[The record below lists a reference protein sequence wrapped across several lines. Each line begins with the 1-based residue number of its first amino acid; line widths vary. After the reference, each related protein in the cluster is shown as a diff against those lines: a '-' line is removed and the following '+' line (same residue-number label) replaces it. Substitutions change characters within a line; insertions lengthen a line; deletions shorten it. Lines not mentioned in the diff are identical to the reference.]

1 VHVAPKKVTAL
12 VVVLVVMNG
21 QATAQE
27 AAGETTG
34 SISPPSSA
42 IEKHA
47 NTSSHPTA
55 TEPTSSGIILV
66 SKAPIEVLARPSS
79 SAVVMYGFPAG
90 RRFRLIG
97 REAGFAQIQDL
108 KSGATGWIDEASL
121 EQSPRVPAVS
131 VPSEPVPAPATHK
144 ATTASIERKPKTH
157 VPAAPMLSEHKPAP
171 RNHKGTT
178 ASAEPKPKTRVPAA
192 SMLSEHKSAP
202 RSHKTTS
209 AEPKPK
215 TTKKDAKTTT
225 PQTPKRHGIF
235 GLRRNNAQGV
245 LY

>member
-1 VHVAPKKVTAL
+1 MLGGAIPMRLAYVGAKAVA
-12 VVVLVVMNG
+12 VLVAVLLGMSG
-21 QATAQE
+21 QAMAQKAE
-27 AAGETTG
+27 KTTG
-34 SISPPSSA
+34 ALPQETSTPP
-42 IEKHA
+42 IEKGGVDQA
-47 NTSSHPTA
+47 EPAGPTG
-55 TEPTSSGIILV
+55 SGIILV
-66 SKAPIEVLARPSS
+66 SRRPFEVLAGPSS
-79 SAVVMYGFPAG
+79 SASVMYGFPAG

-131 VPSEPVPAPATHK
+131 VPSGPKPAPATHK

-171 RNHKGTT
+171 R
-178 ASAEPKPKTRVPAA
+178 
-192 SMLSEHKSAP
+192 
-202 RSHKTTS
+202 SHKTPS

-215 TTKKDAKTTT
+215 TTKRDAKTTT
-225 PQTPKRHGIF
+225 PQTPKRRGIF
-235 GLRRNNAQGV
+235 GLRRNSAQGV